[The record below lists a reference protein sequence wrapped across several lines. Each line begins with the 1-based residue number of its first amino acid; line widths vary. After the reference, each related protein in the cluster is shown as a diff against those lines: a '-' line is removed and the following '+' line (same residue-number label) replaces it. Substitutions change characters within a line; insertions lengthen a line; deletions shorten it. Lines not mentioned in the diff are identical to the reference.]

1 MASVMADLCQE
12 LLMRLRFASSLLVLT
27 GLSACTVGPDF
38 TPPQAATPAAW
49 VAKEP
54 KDGKVDSKVTV
65 ESPDTIAWWDSFN
78 DPELTSLIKRAH
90 DSNPDLQQAALHID
104 EARAQLRSVDARNF
118 PTVNEGSS
126 YARTRLSPNGALD
139 VFGGGGGGQTAAQA
153 ASGGLP
159 SNAVPKS
166 FSNIPPFDLF
176 QTGFDASWE
185 IDLFG
190 HIRRQVESAEAQ
202 EQGIEEERH
211 DVMISVYAEI
221 ARSYISLRG
230 VQRLIAITNDNLRAQ
245 QDAYNLT
252 HAQAQGG
259 ETSNLD
265 VESASAE
272 VATTAAQLPA
282 LEDQETRLINGLSLL
297 LQLEPGA
304 LEQELGT
311 AKPLPANPK
320 FVSIGLPS
328 DLAKRRPD
336 IRRAVAQL
344 HAATANI
351 GVATAELYPK
361 LTLSGSIGLQAI
373 RFGKLSDW
381 SSKFY
386 NFGPSL
392 SIPVFNGVTYANI
405 AVQEVRQKEAA
416 LSYKMTV
423 LSALHDVENS
433 VSSYGAEQVRLHALE
448 RAAEANQHSLSL
460 ARQRYQAGL
469 SSFLDV
475 LDAERRLYASQ
486 TEVARSSVTIG
497 TNLIAVYKALGGGWN
512 LEDPAASVVAP
523 VAIADKPAAQQV
535 AASAPAK

>member
-1 MASVMADLCQE
+1 
-12 LLMRLRFASSLLVLT
+12 MRLRLASSLLVLT
-27 GLSACTVGPDF
+27 SLSACTVGPNF
-38 TPPQAATPAAW
+38 TPPVAATPASW
-49 VAKEP
+49 VTQPP
-54 KDGKVDSKVTV
+54 KTGKVDSQVTT
-65 ESPDTIAWWDSFN
+65 ESPDAIAWWDAFN
-78 DPELTSLIKRAH
+78 DAELSSLIKRAH
-90 DSNPDLQQAALHID
+90 DSNPDLRLAALRID
-104 EARAQLRSVDARNF
+104 EARAQLKSVDARNL
-118 PTVNEGSS
+118 PTVNEDSS

-139 VFGGGGGGQTAAQA
+139 VFGSGGGASTAAA
-153 ASGGLP
+153 AAAGGIP
-159 SNAVPKS
+159 SSAVPSS

-185 IDLFG
+185 VDLFG
-190 HIRRQVESAEAQ
+190 HIRRQVESTEAQ
-202 EQGIEEERH
+202 ELGIEEERR
-211 DVMISVYAEI
+211 DVMLSIYSEI
-221 ARSYISLRG
+221 ARDYITLRG
-230 VQRLIAITNDNLRAQ
+230 VQHLIAITNDNLRAQ

-282 LEDQETRLINGLSLL
+282 LQDQESRLINSLSQL
-297 LQLEPGA
+297 LQLDPGA
-304 LEQELGT
+304 LEGELGPV
-311 AKPLPANPK
+311 KPQPANPK
-320 FVSIGLPS
+320 FVPIGLPS

-336 IRRAVAQL
+336 IRKAEAQL

-381 SSKFY
+381 ASKFY

-405 AVQEVRQKEAA
+405 EVQEVRQKEAV
-416 LSYKMTV
+416 LNYETTV
-423 LSALHDVENS
+423 LGALHDVENG
-433 VSSYGAEQVRLHALE
+433 VSSYGAEQVRLHALQ
-448 RAAEANQHSLSL
+448 RAAEANEHSLSL

-497 TNLIAVYKALGGGWN
+497 TNLIAIYKALGGGWN
-512 LEDPAASVVAP
+512 LDDPAATVTSMN
-523 VAIADKPAAQQV
+523 KAAVQTV
-535 AASAPAK
+535 AAK

>member
-1 MASVMADLCQE
+1 
-12 LLMRLRFASSLLVLT
+12 MRLSFASSLLVLT
-27 GLSACTVGPDF
+27 SLSACTVGPNF
-38 TPPQAATPAAW
+38 TPPTAETPAGW
-49 VAKEP
+49 VTQPP
-54 KDGKVDSKVTV
+54 KGGKVDSQVTT
-65 ESPDTIAWWDSFN
+65 ESPDAIAWWDAF
-78 DPELTSLIKRAH
+78 DDTELTSLIKRAH
-90 DSNPDLQQAALHID
+90 DSNPDLQQAALRID
-104 EARAQLRSVDARNF
+104 EARAQLKSVDARNL
-118 PTVNEGSS
+118 PTASEDSS

-139 VFGGGGGGQTAAQA
+139 VLGGGGGVTAQQA
-153 ASGGLP
+153 AAAGFPAS
-159 SNAVPKS
+159 AVPSS
-166 FSNIPPFDLF
+166 FSNVPPFDLF

-190 HIRRQVESAEAQ
+190 HIRRQVESSQAEAL
-202 EQGIEEERH
+202 GIEEERH

-221 ARSYISLRG
+221 ARDYITLRG
-230 VQRLIAITNDNLRAQ
+230 VQRLIAITHDNLRAQ

-282 LEDQETRLINGLSLL
+282 LQDQESRPINGISQLL
-297 LQLEPGA
+297 LLDPGA
-304 LEQELGT
+304 LEQEL
-311 AKPLPANPK
+311 APVKPQPANPK
-320 FVSIGLPS
+320 FVPIGLPS

-336 IRRAVAQL
+336 IRRAEAQL

-373 RFGKLSDW
+373 KFGKLSDW

-405 AVQEVRQKEAA
+405 EVQEVRQKEAA
-416 LSYKMTV
+416 LNYKTTV
-423 LSALHDVENS
+423 LGALHDVENS
-433 VSSYGAEQVRLHALE
+433 VSSYGAEQIRQHSLQK
-448 RAAEANQHSLSL
+448 AAEANDHSLSL
-460 ARQRYQAGL
+460 AQQRYKAGL

-486 TEVARSSVTIG
+486 TEVARSSVTIS
-497 TNLIAVYKALGGGWN
+497 TNLIAIYKALGGGWN
-512 LEDPAASVVAP
+512 LEDPAATVPSM
-523 VAIADKPAAQQV
+523 DKPAAQQV
-535 AASAPAK
+535 AAAAPTK

>member
-1 MASVMADLCQE
+1 
-12 LLMRLRFASSLLVLT
+12 MRLSFASSLLVLT
-27 GLSACTVGPDF
+27 SLSACTVGPNF
-38 TPPQAATPAAW
+38 TPPVADTPASW
-49 VAKEP
+49 VTQPP
-54 KDGKVDSKVTV
+54 KTGKVDSQVTT
-65 ESPDTIAWWDSFN
+65 ESPDAIAWWDSFN
-78 DPELTSLIKRAH
+78 DPELSSLIKRAH
-90 DSNPDLQQAALHID
+90 DSNPDLRLAALRID
-104 EARAQLRSVDARNF
+104 EARAQLKSVDARNL
-118 PTVNEGSS
+118 PTVNEDSS

-139 VFGGGGGGQTAAQA
+139 VLGSGGGTTAQQA
-153 ASGGLP
+153 AAAGFPAS
-159 SNAVPKS
+159 AVPSS
-166 FSNIPPFDLF
+166 FSNVPPFDLF

-190 HIRRQVESAEAQ
+190 HIRRQVESTEAQ
-202 EQGIEEERH
+202 ELGIEEERH
-211 DVMISVYAEI
+211 DVMLSVYSEI
-221 ARSYISLRG
+221 ARDYITLRG
-230 VQRLIAITNDNLRAQ
+230 VQHLIAITNDNLRAQ

-282 LEDQETRLINGLSLL
+282 LQDQETRLINGLSQL
-297 LQLEPGA
+297 LQLDPGA
-304 LEQELGT
+304 LEGELGT
-311 AKPLPANPK
+311 AKPQPANPK
-320 FVSIGLPS
+320 FVPIGLPS

-336 IRRAVAQL
+336 IRKAEAQL

-351 GVATAELYPK
+351 GVVTAELYPK

-381 SSKFY
+381 ASKFY
-386 NFGPSL
+386 NLGPSL

-405 AVQEVRQKEAA
+405 EVQEVRQKEAV
-416 LSYKMTV
+416 LNYETTV
-423 LSALHDVENS
+423 LGALHDVENG
-433 VSSYGAEQVRLHALE
+433 VSSYGAEQVRLHALQ
-448 RAAEANQHSLSL
+448 RAAEANEHSLSL

-497 TNLIAVYKALGGGWN
+497 TNLIAIYKALGGGWN
-512 LEDPAASVVAP
+512 LDDPASTVA
-523 VAIADKPAAQQV
+523 AMDKDKPAVQTV
-535 AASAPAK
+535 AAK

>member
-1 MASVMADLCQE
+1 
-12 LLMRLRFASSLLVLT
+12 MRLCFATSLLVLS

-38 TPPQAATPAAW
+38 KPPVPETPAGW
-49 VAKEP
+49 VAKAP
-54 KDGKVDSKVTV
+54 KTGKLDSQVTT
-65 ESPDTIAWWDSFN
+65 ESPDAIAWWDAFN
-78 DPELTSLIKRAH
+78 DPELSSLIKRAH
-90 DSNPDLQQAALHID
+90 DANPDLQQAALRID
-104 EARAQLRSVDARNF
+104 EARAQLKSVDARNL
-118 PTVNEGSS
+118 PTVNEDSS

-139 VFGGGGGGQTAAQA
+139 VFGGGGGGITAAQA
-153 ASGGLP
+153 AAAGIP
-159 SNAVPKS
+159 ANAIPGS

-190 HIRRQVESAEAQ
+190 HIRRQAESAEAQ
-202 EQGIEEERH
+202 QLGLEEARH

-221 ARSYISLRG
+221 ARDYITLRG

-282 LEDQETRLINGLSLL
+282 LQDQEARLINGISQLL
-297 LQLEPGA
+297 MLDPGA
-304 LEQELGT
+304 LEGELAP
-311 AKPLPANPK
+311 AKPQPANPK
-320 FVSIGLPS
+320 FVPIGLPS

-336 IRRAVAQL
+336 IRRAEAQL

-351 GVATAELYPK
+351 GVTTAELYPR
-361 LTLSGSIGLQAI
+361 LTMSGSLGLQAI

-381 SSKFY
+381 GSKFY
-386 NFGPSL
+386 NFGPAL

-405 AVQEVRQKEAA
+405 EVQEVRQKEAA
-416 LSYKMTV
+416 LNYKTTV
-423 LSALHDVENS
+423 LGALHDVENS
-433 VSSYGAEQVRLHALE
+433 VSSYSAEQVRQHSLQK
-448 RAAEANQHSLSL
+448 AAEANEHSLSL

-486 TEVARSSVTIG
+486 TDVVRSSVTIG
-497 TNLIAVYKALGGGWN
+497 TDLIQIYKALGGGWN
-512 LEDPAASVVAP
+512 LEDPTQP
-523 VAIADKPAAQQV
+523 VASADKPKADQV
-535 AASAPAK
+535 AAAAPSAPAK

>member
-1 MASVMADLCQE
+1 
-12 LLMRLRFASSLLVLT
+12 MRLSLASSLLVLT
-27 GLSACTVGPDF
+27 SLSACTVGPNF
-38 TPPQAATPAAW
+38 TPPTPETPAGW
-49 VAKEP
+49 VTPPP
-54 KDGKVDSKVTV
+54 KGGKLDSQVTT
-65 ESPDTIAWWDSFN
+65 ESPDAIAWWDAFN

-90 DSNPDLQQAALHID
+90 ESNPDLQEAALRID
-104 EARAQLRSVDARNF
+104 EARAELRSVDARNL
-118 PTVNEGSS
+118 PTASEDSS

-139 VFGGGGGGQTAAQA
+139 VLGGGGGTTAQQA
-153 ASGGLP
+153 AAAGFPATAIPG
-159 SNAVPKS
+159 S

-190 HIRRQVESAEAQ
+190 HIRRQVESSEAQ
-202 EQGIEEERH
+202 ELGIEEERH
-211 DVMISVYAEI
+211 DVMVSVDAEI
-221 ARSYISLRG
+221 ARDYITLRG
-230 VQRLIAITNDNLRAQ
+230 VQRLIGITNDNLRAQ
-245 QDAYNLT
+245 TDAYNLT

-282 LEDQETRLINGLSLL
+282 LQDQEARLINGISQL
-297 LQLEPGA
+297 LQLDPGA
-304 LEQELGT
+304 LQGELEPV
-311 AKPLPANPK
+311 KPQPANPK
-320 FVSIGLPS
+320 FVPIGLPS

-336 IRRAVAQL
+336 IRKAEAQL

-373 RFGKLSDW
+373 KFGKLSDW

-405 AVQEVRQKEAA
+405 DVQEVRQKEAA
-416 LSYKMTV
+416 LNYKTTV
-423 LSALHDVENS
+423 LGALHDVENG
-433 VSSYGAEQVRLHALE
+433 VSSYGAEQVRLHALQQ
-448 RAAEANQHSLSL
+448 AAEANEHSLSL
-460 ARQRYQAGL
+460 AQQRYKAGL

-497 TNLIAVYKALGGGWN
+497 TNLVAIYKALGGGWN
-512 LEDPAASVVAP
+512 LEDPAATAA
-523 VAIADKPAAQQV
+523 AIDKPAVQQV
-535 AASAPAK
+535 AAATK

>member
-1 MASVMADLCQE
+1 
-12 LLMRLRFASSLLVLT
+12 MRLSFATSLLVLT

-38 TPPQAATPAAW
+38 KPPVAETPANW
-49 VAKEP
+49 VTKPPKE
-54 KDGKVDSKVTV
+54 GKLDSQVTT
-65 ESPDTIAWWDSFN
+65 ESPDAIAWWDAFN
-78 DPELTSLIKRAH
+78 DPELSSLIKRAH
-90 DSNPDLQQAALHID
+90 DANPDLQQAALRIE
-104 EARAQLRSVDARNF
+104 EARAQLKSVDAKNL
-118 PTVNEGSS
+118 PTVNEDSS

-139 VFGGGGGGQTAAQA
+139 VFGGGAGGLTAQQA
-153 ASGGLP
+153 ASLGIP
-159 SNAVPKS
+159 ANAIPGS
-166 FSNIPPFDLF
+166 FNNIPPFDLF

-202 EQGIEEERH
+202 ELGLEEARH
-211 DVMISVYAEI
+211 DAMVSVYAEI
-221 ARSYISLRG
+221 ARDYITLRG
-230 VQRLIAITNDNLRAQ
+230 VQRLIAITNDNLKAQ

-282 LEDQETRLINGLSLL
+282 LEDQEARLINGISQLL
-297 LQLEPGA
+297 LLDPGA
-304 LEQELGT
+304 LDGEL
-311 AKPLPANPK
+311 APVKAQPANPK
-320 FVSIGLPS
+320 FVAIGLPS

-336 IRRAVAQL
+336 VRRAETAL

-361 LTLSGSIGLQAI
+361 LTLSGSLGLQAL

-381 SSKFY
+381 GSKFY
-386 NFGPSL
+386 NFGPAL

-405 AVQEVRQKEAA
+405 EVQEVRQKEAA
-416 LSYKMTV
+416 LNYKTTV
-423 LSALHDVENS
+423 LGALHDVENS
-433 VSSYGAEQVRLHALE
+433 VSSYGAEQVRQHALQK
-448 RAAEANQHSLSL
+448 AAEANEHSLSL

-486 TEVARSSVTIG
+486 TDVVRSSVTIG
-497 TNLIAVYKALGGGWN
+497 TNLIHIYKALGGGWN
-512 LEDPAASVVAP
+512 LENPGEPMRAAK
-523 VAIADKPAAQQV
+523 ADAPAAQQV
-535 AASAPAK
+535 AAVAPAAAPTK

>member
-1 MASVMADLCQE
+1 
-12 LLMRLRFASSLLVLT
+12 MRLSLASSLLVLT
-27 GLSACTVGPDF
+27 SLSACTVGPNY
-38 TPPQAATPAAW
+38 TPPTAETPAAW
-49 VAKEP
+49 VTQPP
-54 KDGKVDSKVTV
+54 KGGKVDSQVTT
-65 ESPDTIAWWDSFN
+65 ESPDTIAWWDAFN
-78 DPELTSLIKRAH
+78 DAELTSLIKRAH
-90 DSNPDLQQAALHID
+90 DSNPDLQQAALRID
-104 EARAQLRSVDARNF
+104 EARAQLKSVDARNL
-118 PTVNEGSS
+118 PTVDEGTS

-139 VFGGGGGGQTAAQA
+139 VLGGGGGVTAQQA
-153 ASGGLP
+153 AAAGFPAS
-159 SNAVPKS
+159 AVPSS
-166 FSNIPPFDLF
+166 FSNVPPFDLF

-190 HIRRQVESAEAQ
+190 HIRRQVESSEAQ
-202 EQGIEEERH
+202 ELGIEEERH
-211 DVMISVYAEI
+211 DVMVAVYAEV
-221 ARSYISLRG
+221 ARDYITLRG

-282 LEDQETRLINGLSLL
+282 LQDQESRLINSISQL
-297 LQLEPGA
+297 LQLDPGA
-304 LEQELGT
+304 LEGELGT
-311 AKPLPANPK
+311 VKPQPANPK
-320 FVSIGLPS
+320 FVPIGLPS

-336 IRRAVAQL
+336 IRKAEAQL
-344 HAATANI
+344 HSATANI
-351 GVATAELYPK
+351 GVATAELSPK

-381 SSKFY
+381 ASKFY
-386 NFGPSL
+386 NFGPSF

-405 AVQEVRQKEAA
+405 EVQEVRQKEAA
-416 LSYKMTV
+416 LNYKTTV
-423 LSALHDVENS
+423 LGALHDVENG
-433 VSSYGAEQVRLHALE
+433 VSSYGAEQVRLHALQQ
-448 RAAEANQHSLSL
+448 AAEANQHSLSL

-497 TNLIAVYKALGGGWN
+497 TNLIAIYKALGGGWN
-512 LEDPAASVVAP
+512 LEDPAATVTSM
-523 VAIADKPAAQQV
+523 DKPAVQTV
-535 AASAPAK
+535 AAPRLAKN